1 MTSTSDAMAVLISTL
16 ERELGPG
23 NEMHGW
29 RCSHPDRW
37 PGPCDCALTMA
48 GIIRDDL
55 AEAGY
60 VIALQF
66 RPVANVNVN
75 YANPR
80 FGPNY

>member
-1 MTSTSDAMAVLISTL
+1 
-16 ERELGPG
+16 
-23 NEMHGW
+23 
-29 RCSHPDRW
+29 
-37 PGPCDCALTMA
+37 MA

-60 VIALQF
+60 VIALQE

-80 FGPNY
+80 FGPSY